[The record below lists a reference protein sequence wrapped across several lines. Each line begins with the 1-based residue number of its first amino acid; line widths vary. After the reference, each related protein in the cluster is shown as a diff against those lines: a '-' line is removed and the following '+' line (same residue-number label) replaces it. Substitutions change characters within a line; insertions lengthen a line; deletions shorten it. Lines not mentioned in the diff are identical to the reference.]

1 MIKAICFDLDGTL
14 VSFRGNYAAGMARLG
29 VAERLEEFMRQYNI
43 ELRVERAQ
51 SFLDVLQH
59 TFRALSWEPPPNLP
73 QIAEESYRAYIA
85 GIELLPGA
93 LETVQY
99 FAHLPKAIITNGP
112 SDMQWGAI
120 RKVGLEP
127 YFQTILVSG
136 DPDVAVR
143 KPNPRIFQMACERL
157 GVEPGEV
164 LMIGDNLEQDIQGAR
179 ALGMQA
185 VHRP

>member
-1 MIKAICFDLDGTL
+1 MRHYD
-14 VSFRGNYAAGMARLG
+14 
-29 VAERLEEFMRQYNI
+29 AER
-43 ELRVERAQ
+43 RVERANTH
-51 SFLDVLQH
+51 LDVLEC
-59 TFRALSWEPPPNLP
+59 TFRALGWPPPPDLTV
-73 QIAEESYRAYIA
+73 IAEELYHDYVA

-93 LETVQY
+93 METVQY

-127 YFQTILVSG
+127 YFQTILISG
-136 DPDVAVR
+136 DPDVVVC

-157 GVEPGEV
+157 EVEPREV